1 MGKFKTLAT
10 GLASTL
16 FLFSCSSESEQGGL
30 VDNSP
35 KNVSVSLELPR
46 LADSK
51 MIGPVTTNGQKVTLS
66 GTVMVYAKQAENGA
80 IVNTYTLDASDFFNN
95 GTSVTKTLEVNGTA
109 TYLFVEGNID
119 EGDASDDVNTR
130 QGGATSSAVRVT
142 GGKGITQGSGGANST
157 CAVELSPEMARI
169 EVLGSLGTTTNI
181 QNLKINGIYLNNVK
195 KSRAAASLVKTTKDT
210 NPSWNNSYIDG
221 GEKSKLF
228 TKFTTPME
236 QFESGKADGYNFF
249 TQGVGTATAPQTKEE
264 AMKSH
269 PHIILEVSYT
279 DSEGNNTQ
287 SNRFLN
293 VVAFKDESGNYFQ
306 NFENGKIYQLSLA
319 DVSKIIDVPVPPVT
333 TDPDPNAVS
342 VDITVTVKGWDIV
355 VAKPEV

>member
-51 MIGPVTTNGQKVTLS
+51 MIGDIGKSGEKVTLE
-66 GTVMVYAKQAENGA
+66 GTVIIKAKQGESGA
-80 IVNTYTLDASDFFNN
+80 VVNAYTLDATDFFENN
-95 GTSVTKTLEVNGTA
+95 GTSKVKTLEVNGTA
-109 TYLFVEGNID
+109 TYIEVEGNID
-119 EGDASDDVNTR
+119 DGTKTKDVNTR

-142 GGKGITQGSGGANST
+142 GGGNIVAGSAGANST
-157 CAVELSPEMARI
+157 CAVVLSPEMTRI
-169 EVLGSLGTTTNI
+169 EVLGSLGATTNI
-181 QNLKINGIYLNNVK
+181 TNLKINGIYLNNVK
-195 KSRAAASLVKTTKDT
+195 QNRGDNDLVKSTKDS
-210 NPSWNNSYIDG
+210 NPAWGVTYATG
-221 GEKSKLF
+221 GAKSNLF
-228 TKFTTPME
+228 TVFRTPVDEM
-236 QFESGKADGYNFF
+236 ESGKSDGYNFF
-249 TQGVGTATAPQTKEE
+249 PQGAATAPATKEE
-264 AMKSH
+264 ALKTH
-269 PHIILEVSYT
+269 PHISINVSYSIDGADVT
-279 DSEGNNTQ
+279 DKW
-287 SNRFLN
+287 LN
-293 VVAFKDESGNYFQ
+293 VVAFKDQSGNYFQ